1 MKIIDM
7 HCDTIS
13 ELADRGGELWKN
25 SGHLDLKR
33 MQECG

>member
-13 ELADRGGELWKN
+13 ELADRGGDLWKN
-25 SGHLDLKR
+25 SGCCRISPCL
-33 MQECG
+33 